1 MKEIQPVS
9 IWYNGSMIA
18 ATLFNMSSISDNLT
32 DSATFYYQLF
42 SATTETKSSI
52 QLAAGN
58 LTMTGADYTTYSTS
72 TSSNNYAYTWGAG
85 QLNITLI

>member
-18 ATLFNMSSISDNLT
+18 ATLFNMVSISDNLI
-32 DSATFYYQLF
+32 DNATFYYQLY
-42 SATTETKSSI
+42 SSDNL
-52 QLAAGN
+52 QLTSGN
-58 LTMTGADYTTYSTS
+58 LTMSGADYETYSSNATS
-72 TSSNNYAYTWGAG
+72 NDFAYSWGAT

>member
-18 ATLFNMSSISDNLT
+18 ATIFNMVSISDNLT
-32 DSATFYYQLF
+32 DSATFYYQLY
-42 SATTETKSSI
+42 SSDNL

-58 LTMTGADYTTYSTS
+58 LTMSGVDYTTYSTS
-72 TSSNNYAYTWGAG
+72 TSSNDYAYTWGAT